1 MPTRPQSNI
10 KFIHCRHKDLNGG
23 IKPHGGLTIAYTI
36 NDKFKV
42 VGWAA
47 AKCNLKDMYNK
58 HVGRMKA
65 AGRMLSNQHYQEC
78 PEIDEK
84 TFIKNA
90 QDGFHKEFA

>member
-1 MPTRPQSNI
+1 MKTRPQSNI
-10 KFIHCRHKDLNGG
+10 KFVHCRNINQDGSV
-23 IKPHGGLTIAYTI
+23 KPHGGMTIAYAI
-36 NDKFKV
+36 NESFKV

-47 AKCNLKDMYNK
+47 AKCNIKDMYNK

-65 AGRMLSNQHYQEC
+65 AGRMLSNEYYQEC

-90 QDGFHKEFA
+90 QNGYQKEFA